1 MKKTLKRF
9 AAFLLAVVILSAGFA
24 AMAANPSV
32 VYTGNSGNFIFSPGS
47 KYSPTDLF
55 EDFKG
60 VMPGDSLLENIEI
73 HNKANN
79 RVVVKIYMRAL
90 GANEGSEELLSQMKL
105 RVAQAGI
112 ADPRFEAPADE
123 TAQLTDW
130 VLLGTFSPGAAT
142 MLDVTL
148 EVPIEMGNDFQNAV
162 GELVWQFRVDEYP
175 SPFFAPGTG
184 DDTTLALYAA
194 LLGGGTL
201 LLLFLL
207 FTRKCRK
214 SED

>member
-1 MKKTLKRF
+1 MKKFVKRF
-9 AAFLLAVVILSAGFA
+9 AALALAVMLLGSVAVLA
-24 AMAANPSV
+24 ADNPSV
-32 VYTGNSGNFIFSPGS
+32 VYSGNSGKFIFAPGS
-47 KYSPTDLF
+47 EYSPTDLF
-55 EDFKG
+55 VDFKG

-79 RVVVKIYMRAL
+79 RVIVKIYMRAL

-130 VLLGTFSPGAAT
+130 VLLGTFNPGAAT

-148 EVPIEMGNDFQNAV
+148 DVPIELGNDFQNAI
-162 GELVWQFRVDEYP
+162 GELVWEFRVEEFPVTVGP
-175 SPFFAPGTG
+175 ST
-184 DDTTLALYAA
+184 DDTTPQGLYPAM
-194 LLGGGTL
+194 LGGGVLTLAL
-201 LLLFLL
+201 LLAP
-207 FTRKCRK
+207 RKHRK
-214 SED
+214 HKE